1 MSIEFDINNDLALL
15 ELLSNADH
23 QDLDALVDVL
33 TDAGKGRVALSKS
46 SKVAMS
52 EAKSSKFYDEDLIK
66 LIISELQHF
75 GGNSLVNLARG
86 DGVDYRVIVSD
97 VADYLGVR
105 VASNESVVTMEGKIL
120 ARLFMKT
127 WQEMGPEE
135 RERHSADA
143 RGFNADGTYNFALLK
158 ALMMSSGTAS
168 LQGLFFAPP
177 FMSLVGSG
185 ALAGRFLAS
194 RLAGIAGIAGMV
206 GWVAYKATGEAL
218 RVTIPCVAL
227 IGIIRHKQLVTS

>member
-1 MSIEFDINNDLALL
+1 MSIEFDIKNDIALL

-33 TDAGKGRVALSKS
+33 TDAGNGRVALSKS

-52 EAKSSKFYDEDLIK
+52 EAKSSKLYDEDIIK

-86 DGVDYRVIVSD
+86 DGVDYREVVAD
-97 VADYLGVR
+97 VASYLGVR
-105 VASNESVVTMEGKIL
+105 VTPHESVVTMEGKIL
-120 ARLFMKT
+120 AQLFAKT
-127 WQEMGPEE
+127 WQEMGPAE

-158 ALMMSSGTAS
+158 ALMMNGGTVSS
-168 LQGLFFAPP
+168 LQGLFFAPQ
-177 FMSLVGSG
+177 FLKMLVSG
-185 ALAGRFLAS
+185 AFAGRFLAGG
-194 RLAGIAGIAGMV
+194 LAGIAGMV

>member
-1 MSIEFDINNDLALL
+1 MSIEFDIKNDLALL
-15 ELLSNADH
+15 QLLSNADH

-33 TDAGKGRVALSKS
+33 TDADKGRVALSKS
-46 SKVAMS
+46 SRVAMS
-52 EAKSSKFYDEDLIK
+52 EAKSSKFYDEDIIK

-86 DGVDYRVIVSD
+86 DGVDYREVVAD
-97 VADYLGVR
+97 VAGYLGVR
-105 VASNESVVTMEGKIL
+105 VTPHESVVTMEGKIL
-120 ARLFMKT
+120 AQLFMKT
-127 WQEMGPEE
+127 WQEMGPAE

-158 ALMMSSGTAS
+158 ALMMSNGTAS
-168 LQGLFFAPP
+168 LKGLFFAPP
-177 FMSLVGSG
+177 FMRLVGSG
-185 ALAGRFLAS
+185 ALAGRFLAGG
-194 RLAGIAGIAGMV
+194 LAGIAGIA

-227 IGIIRHKQLVTS
+227 IGIIRHKQLVAS

>member
-1 MSIEFDINNDLALL
+1 MSIEFDIKNDLALL
-15 ELLSNADH
+15 QLLSSADH

-33 TDAGKGRVALSKS
+33 TDADKGRVALSKS
-46 SKVAMS
+46 SRVAMS
-52 EAKSSKFYDEDLIK
+52 EAKSSKFYDEDIIK

-120 ARLFMKT
+120 AQLFMKT
-127 WQEMGPEE
+127 WHEMDPEE

-158 ALMMSSGTAS
+158 TLMMSSGTAS
-168 LQGLFFAPP
+168 LQGLFFAPQ
-177 FMSLVGSG
+177 FLKMLGSG
-185 ALAGRFLAS
+185 ALAGRFLAGG
-194 RLAGIAGIAGMV
+194 LAGIAGMV

-227 IGIIRHKQLVTS
+227 IGIIRHKQLVAP

>member
-1 MSIEFDINNDLALL
+1 MSIEFDIKNDLALL
-15 ELLSNADH
+15 ELLSSADH
-23 QDLDALVDVL
+23 QDLDALIDVL
-33 TDAGKGRVALSKS
+33 TDDNKGRVALSKS
-46 SKVAMS
+46 SRVAMS

-86 DGVDYRVIVSD
+86 DGVDYREVVSD
-97 VADYLGVR
+97 VADYLGVK

-120 ARLFMKT
+120 AQLFMKT
-127 WQEMGPEE
+127 WENMSPGE

-158 ALMMSSGTAS
+158 ALMMSNGTAS
-168 LQGLFFAPP
+168 LQGLFSAPQ
-177 FMSLVGSG
+177 FLRLIGSG
-185 ALAGRFLAS
+185 ALAGRFLAGG
-194 RLAGIAGIAGMV
+194 LAGIAGIV